1 MAIKQISIFIEN
13 KEGRIKKAIS
23 ILGEKDINIRAL
35 SIADTTKY
43 GILRLIVSDNV
54 KAMIALEEKGF
65 VVHENDVVIVSVP
78 DKPNGLNSVLEVLDE
93 KEINLE
99 YMYAFISNKTDEAI
113 VVMRFENMEEAVELL
128 KDSDVNI
135 LEKEDIEKL

>member
-65 VVHENDVVIVSVP
+65 VVRENDVVIVSVP

-93 KEINLE
+93 K
-99 YMYAFISNKTDEAI
+99 
-113 VVMRFENMEEAVELL
+113 VEEAVELL

>member
-65 VVHENDVVIVSVP
+65 VVRENDVVIVSVP
-78 DKPNGLNSVLEVLDE
+78 DKPNGLSSVLEVLDE
-93 KEINLE
+93 KDINLE

-135 LEKEDIEKL
+135 LEKKDIEKL